1 MSNSLSFF
9 ENFEYKNNQLHC
21 ENVAFSD
28 LAQKFATPLFVYS
41 RGVLENNF
49 NEFNQVLKNHPAG
62 NNALLCY
69 AVKANGNLAILDL
82 FSQLGAGFD
91 IVSGGELARVMAAG
105 GDASKVVFSGVG
117 KSESDIRA
125 ALEANI
131 HCFNVESEAELYR
144 LNEIA
149 KKHGKVAPI
158 SFRVNPNVDPKTHPY
173 ISTGL
178 KKNKFGVAYDN
189 ALDLYKTAAKL
200 EFIKIVGIDCH
211 IGSQLLDVSP
221 CVEAFEKILL
231 LVEKI
236 NAAGI
241 NIAHI
246 DIGGGLGIRYQR
258 DEVAP
263 KVADYLNPILDLLQ
277 KYNQKNGTKITLILE
292 PGRRMVGN
300 AGALLMNVEYTKL
313 GETKNFVVVDAAMND
328 LMRPALY
335 DAWHEILPVKIDSQA
350 EEKIYDVVG
359 PICETGD
366 FIGKDRKFASQIQSG
381 DLLAAMSAGAYG
393 MSMSSNYNARVR
405 VAEVLVSGDKV
416 QLIRERETIQSLFA
430 NEKRLDH

>member
-1 MSNSLSFF
+1 MNNLSFF

-21 ENVAFSD
+21 ENVALADLGKKFS
-28 LAQKFATPLFVYS
+28 TPLFVYS
-41 RGVLENNF
+41 RAVLENNF
-49 NEFNQVLKNHPAG
+49 DEFKQVLQNHSAG
-62 NNALLCY
+62 KDALICY

-91 IVSGGELARVMAAG
+91 IVSGGELARVLAAG

-149 KKHGKVAPI
+149 KKHGRVAPI

-178 KKNKFGVAYDN
+178 KKNKFGVAYDE
-189 ALDLYKTAAKL
+189 ALELYKTAAKL

-236 NAAGI
+236 TAEKI
-241 NIAHI
+241 NISHI

-277 KYNQKNGTKITLILE
+277 KYNQKNNTKISLILE

-300 AGALLMNVEYTKL
+300 SGALLMNVEYLKH

-335 DAWHEILPVKIDSQA
+335 DAWHEILPVNI
-350 EEKIYDVVG
+350 ENTGETKIYDIVG

-366 FIGKDRKFASQIQSG
+366 FIGKERKFDSQIQSG
-381 DLLAAMSAGAYG
+381 DFLAAMSAGAYG
-393 MSMSSNYNARVR
+393 MSMASNYNARPR
-405 VAEVLVSGDKV
+405 VAEVLVSADKV

-430 NEKRLDH
+430 NEKRLEH